1 MTTDHNNQRTRSRRY
16 GWASSLAWLITA
28 VALFGGAAAVFYAA
42 GDLAQS
48 RVDRMLLLA
57 PWAVGLYWIALGAW
71 RRTRWGRP
79 APTEM
84 HRSSQLSPLDD
95 RRDAWLSAALLVGLV
110 MAIVAL
116 FLLT

>member
-1 MTTDHNNQRTRSRRY
+1 M
-16 GWASSLAWLITA
+16 
-28 VALFGGAAAVFYAA
+28 FYAA

-84 HRSSQLSPLDD
+84 HRPRRPSPADD
-95 RRDAWLSAALLVGLV
+95 RRDAWLSAGLLLGLV
-110 MAIVAL
+110 FAIVAL
-116 FLLT
+116 FVLT